1 MKSTREIIKL
11 TNKKAAEMLRR
22 LRNVMKLE
30 AATAE
35 FKFSQEAIAYSVESR
50 EDEESAFIDRG
61 QVRHRCKGKPWK
73 ADNHS

>member
-1 MKSTREIIKL
+1 MDSNDMKSTREIIKL

-50 EDEESAFIDRG
+50 EDEDGGSE
-61 QVRHRCKGKPWK
+61 K
-73 ADNHS
+73 